1 MKKKPKSPNKNKGKS
16 MKKPADPTK
25 TDKTRK
31 IEVVETAEKSQ
42 DAIIAE
48 LAMDGIAN
56 SATLTVDFSKTTFGE
71 LSLTHCI
78 SELNKK
84 AKNVHKGNLQDAET
98 LLTAQ
103 AFALDAIF
111 TSIARRAQLNMG
123 QYLDAAD
130 RYMRLALKAQGQCRA
145 TLETLANI
153 KNPPVVVARQ
163 ANISNGPQQVNNT
176 LNKTEGSFQTSTRTH
191 TGAENSKPVQNELLE
206 DKSHD
211 KERVDF
217 GTPQATGRGDPAV
230 ATVGKIHRPAQP

>member
-1 MKKKPKSPNKNKGKS
+1 MSENQQNENQNKSRNIELSATPDKS
-16 MKKPADPTK
+16 H
-25 TDKTRK
+25 
-31 IEVVETAEKSQ
+31 

-48 LAMDGIAN
+48 LAMGGIVN
-56 SATLTVDFSKTTFGE
+56 GATLAVDFSKSNFGE
-71 LSLTHCI
+71 LSLMECI
-78 SELNKK
+78 GELNKK
-84 AKNVHKGNLQDAET
+84 AHNVHKGNLQDAET

-123 QYLDAAD
+123 EYIDAAD

-163 ANISNGPQQVNNT
+163 ANISNGPQQINNT
-176 LNKTEGSFQTSTRTH
+176 VNKTDGGFPTSTRTH
-191 TGAENSKPVQNELLE
+191 AGAENSKPVQNELLE